1 MKIRTQLRGIVII
14 LLGFALLNTVYVYYN
29 LDSMTDDGRIVNY
42 AGIVR
47 GGTQRLVKLE
57 MAGQPSDSLINKL
70 DRIIKGLLSGDSE
83 LKLPTIK
90 DENYRSRME
99 DVRDGWG
106 KLKEMIMNLR
116 QNPASGKDLLKES
129 EEFFKLADRAVSA
142 AEEISKGNVTSLKVE
157 QIILF
162 AFNLLILAFIWITSQ
177 RKIARPLSVIST
189 KIKEMANGDLTI
201 NIDYSG
207 RDEIGT
213 IASDL
218 NRMLDRIRGVVSQTK
233 EASNQV
239 SMASDQLSEA
249 NQNFSQRITEQAASI
264 EETSSTMEEMAAS
277 IRQTAENAREANKLA
292 QSTKTL
298 AESGSQVMEDTI
310 MAMDEINKSSS
321 KIANISNVIE
331 EIAFQTNLLA
341 LNAAVEAARA
351 GEHGKGFGVV
361 ASEIR
366 NLAQRTTESAKE
378 ITGLIEDSVEK
389 TGRGVQLA
397 EELSKKLGEIGTS
410 VKKVA
415 DLMDEI
421 AAAAGEQASGI
432 NQVNTAMSQI
442 EQTTQQNASLVEET
456 AASAEEL
463 AAQARELMNL
473 IAFFKVEEGAG
484 LEKGNGKGAQIA
496 KREPLTATAHSERGG
511 LFHSQGAELSQV
523 GSGVKEEVKTNGDF
537 EEF

>member
-1 MKIRTQLRGIVII
+1 MKISTQLRGIVVV
-14 LLGFALLNTVYVYYN
+14 LLGFALINTILVYYK
-29 LDSMTDDGRIVNY
+29 LDRMTDDSRVVNY
-42 AGIVR
+42 SGIVR
-47 GGTQRLVKLE
+47 GATQRLVKLE
-57 MAGQPSDSLINKL
+57 MAGQQSDKLISKL
-70 DRIIKGLLSGDSE
+70 DRIINGLINGDKE
-83 LKLPTIK
+83 LQLPGAK
-90 DENYRSRME
+90 DENYRSRMQE
-99 DVRDGWG
+99 VKNAWI
-106 KLKEMIMNLR
+106 KLKQTIMNLR
-116 QNPASGKDLLKES
+116 QNSALNNDLLRES
-129 EEFFKLADRAVSA
+129 EEYFELTNKAVFA
-142 AEEISKGNVTSLKVE
+142 AEEFSKGNVTSLKTV
-157 QIILF
+157 QIVLF
-162 AFNLLILAFIWITSQ
+162 VFNLLLLASIWIMSQ
-177 RKIARPLSVIST
+177 RKIARPLSDISG
-189 KIKEMANGDLTI
+189 KIKSMANGNLML
-201 NIDYSG
+201 NIEYSG

-218 NRMLDRIRGVVSQTK
+218 NRMLERIRGVVSQTK

-239 SMASDQLSEA
+239 SIASEQLSEA

-292 QSTKTL
+292 QSTKAL
-298 AESGSQVMEDTI
+298 AESGSQVMDDTI
-310 MAMDEINKSSS
+310 RAMDEINRSSS

-432 NQVNTAMSQI
+432 NQVNTAISQI

-473 IAFFKVEEGAG
+473 IAFFKVEEGVAAS
-484 LEKGNGKGAQIA
+484 EKGNGRGAQIA
-496 KREPLTATAHSERGG
+496 RRESRETAHGETRNFFHGQGSE
-511 LFHSQGAELSQV
+511 SNQV
-523 GSGVKEEVKTNGDF
+523 VTAVKEEVKTNGDF